1 MSQPGPDKLKPPSQP
16 QPPPE
21 KVTIRRINF
30 WEYAEVGYDT
40 EKKAWFAQ
48 FFNDAGQST
57 AFHLA
62 RTIFMKNGNAI
73 QYQWKDAEGRP
84 FWHIRE
90 RFFPEEIE
98 DLDVDIKTH
107 EMTITF
113 REDSGPM
120 EETVKDDFS
129 YALYAYHLAN
139 KDARGENRAPM
150 GFLELYDSKG
160 VPLRRINNRWI
171 VVEGV
176 NRRTVGEFPAIRF
189 RVERKDVSKIIVTN
203 TLAIIQ
209 GHGKKN

>member
-1 MSQPGPDKLKPPSQP
+1 MSQPGPDKLNPQSQP
-16 QPPPE
+16 QSPPE

-30 WEYAEVGYDT
+30 WEYAEVGFDT

-57 AFHLA
+57 AFHVAKSITL
-62 RTIFMKNGNAI
+62 KNGEAI

-98 DLDVDIKTH
+98 DLNVDVKTH
-107 EMTITF
+107 EMTIKFKEAVPT
-113 REDSGPM
+113 
-120 EETVKDDFS
+120 EETVKDDFA
-129 YALYAYHLAN
+129 YLLYAYHLAN

-160 VPLRRINNRWI
+160 VRMRRINNRWI

-176 NRRTVGEFPAIRF
+176 DRKTVGEFPAIRI
-189 RVERKDVSKIIVTN
+189 RVERKDVGKIILTN

-209 GHGKKN
+209 GHGKKV